1 MYCFSHYVCVQ
12 QITYMMSKLK
22 YDHLIHYLRHVI
34 DRKPLNLLAILSL
47 FHRIIYIITIDSTYI
62 EETYV

>member
-1 MYCFSHYVCVQ
+1 
-12 QITYMMSKLK
+12 MMSKLK

-47 FHRIIYIITIDSTYI
+47 FHRIIYIITIDGTYI
-62 EETYV
+62 EET